1 MRSNRLHRE
10 AFRRRCNG
18 LASAPTGAAW
28 RADSQAGNAVGFDGS
43 IIQPEGLT
51 DTRTPRDQRSQQHAQ
66 EQRVVRERLARLT
79 PRERQVFERIVSD
92 RPNKDIARELEISP
106 RTVEH
111 HRERVMSKMQAASFS
126 ELIIMAVL
134 CGIREL
140 RLSSSDLPPSAR

>member
-1 MRSNRLHRE
+1 M
-10 AFRRRCNG
+10 
-18 LASAPTGAAW
+18 
-28 RADSQAGNAVGFDGS
+28 
-43 IIQPEGLT
+43 
-51 DTRTPRDQRSQQHAQ
+51 
-66 EQRVVRERLARLT
+66 VRERLARLT